1 MEYYGNMGP
10 FNPVSLKGN
19 ARFNAIPVFIKQLP
33 MTIGG
38 LAGEDVKFGRVVSI
52 DPTSNRRQFVMGIPD
67 GYVMKGISMFDPS
80 IGIYDPAMQNYY
92 FAGRPM
98 TATTMGILEIRE
110 YDLTQSAPG
119 EGSTVWANNTTGEIA
134 FNDGTDI
141 SDSGYTQLN
150 AYVYETL
157 DPNGA
162 KVAFGMPSLTVSQ
175 TRETLEQTATPVAD
189 PEAGEVSSGT
199 QITLTCDTPEA
210 VIYYTLD
217 GTDPIA
223 SESAVYSTPIT
234 ITSAVTLTAIAV
246 APGYEPSETLS
257 AAYTIA

>member
-10 FNPVSLKGN
+10 FNPVSFKGN
-19 ARFNAIPVFIKQLP
+19 ARFNATPVFIKQLP
-33 MTIGG
+33 LTIGG
-38 LAGEDVKFGRVVSI
+38 LAGEDVKFGRVVSV
-52 DPTSNRRQFVMGIPD
+52 DPTTNRRQFVMGIPD
-67 GYVMKGISMFDPS
+67 GYVMKGIAMFDPS
-80 IGIYDPAMQNYY
+80 IGVYDPAMQNYY

-110 YDLTQSAPG
+110 YDLTQSSPA

-134 FNDGTDI
+134 FNDGTDL
-141 SDSGYTQLN
+141 SSSGYTQLN

-162 KVAFGMPSLTVSQ
+162 KVAFGMPCLTVTQ
-175 TRETLEQTATPVAD
+175 TRETTETTATPVVD
-189 PEAGEVSSGT
+189 PAAGAIESGT
-199 QITLTCDTPEA
+199 QVTLTCDTAEA

-223 SESAVYSTPIT
+223 VESPVYSAPIT
-234 ITSAVTLTAIAV
+234 ITSAVTLKAIAV
-246 APGYEPSETLS
+246 APGYDPSETLE